1 MIFININYRKL
12 AINLWGINDNLRL
25 MNIYLFLSK
34 KKSFT
39 TLRVNQYRNRTI
51 IQQFHF
57 HVSAKLP
64 RANLFAQ

>member
-34 KKSFT
+34 KK
-39 TLRVNQYRNRTI
+39 I
-51 IQQFHF
+51 IHDVASQ
-57 HVSAKLP
+57 SIS
-64 RANLFAQ
+64 